1 MTFSLIWNDLIK
13 CDNDELKNKCLKIIN
28 KLSRFNI
35 INKFTPEWEEV
46 FYENLLN
53 VESKPKSLIIHN
65 KKSKRESDK
74 IIKIQ
79 TNDKTSKSYNPFFKD
94 YTLIIIFLK
103 PRLWVFPTLTIK
115 HNKKLYVYSNEYTSL
130 ERESLQ
136 RRQFLNVV
144 NYNQNSNPRSKI
156 S

>member
-1 MTFSLIWNDLIK
+1 MIK

-65 KKSKRESDK
+65 KKSKKESDK

-79 TNDKTSKSYNPFFKD
+79 TNDKT
-94 YTLIIIFLK
+94 
-103 PRLWVFPTLTIK
+103 
-115 HNKKLYVYSNEYTSL
+115 
-130 ERESLQ
+130 
-136 RRQFLNVV
+136 
-144 NYNQNSNPRSKI
+144 
-156 S
+156 